1 MSRLK
6 DPQKA
11 EKWSSKSLASAFFHN
26 IFYLI
31 IRILGHQSAYLLLFS
46 CCHILLSVTQDQA
59 EDPHTICN
67 EGSVQPVKSDHLF
80 ETFRLYWN
88 FGQMLVD
95 RSVFRILGRFQI
107 TNECE
112 HEKELKRLYD
122 INSRLILIT
131 GHVGC
136 WQMGISFL
144 DFINAPKAVVMLMET
159 GNVDQHSFKWKK
171 SGVQNAENSV
181 EEIAIINPAAPLGGS
196 IEMLSALKNKSVL
209 CINADRTFGS
219 MKNTVEVIFLG
230 EKIHLPV
237 SAYKIAA
244 ATDTPIAIVFS
255 ERTGMGKGNFRLIKT
270 ITVPHDADKGEI
282 RGAEAFKPYAQE
294 YACELEKY
302 CQDHPYQFYN
312 FFNMWQ

>member
-1 MSRLK
+1 MSRQK

-11 EKWSSKSLASAFFHN
+11 ERWTSKSLASAFFHN

-31 IRILGHQSAYLLLFS
+31 IRTLGHQAAYLLLFFVVIFY
-46 CCHILLSVTQDQA
+46 CLLPKIRKRSSYYLQRRFGQA
-59 EDPHTICN
+59 
-67 EGSVQPVKSDHLF
+67 GKVRSFVR
-80 ETFRLYWN
+80 TFRLYWN
-88 FGQMLVD
+88 FGKMLVD
-95 RSVFRILGRFQI
+95 RSVFRILGRFQT
-107 TNECE
+107 TNDSE
-112 HEKELKRLYD
+112 HEKELKQLYD
-122 INSRLILIT
+122 INNRLILIT

-144 DFINAPKAVVMLMET
+144 DFINAPKAIVMLMET

-171 SGVQNAENSV
+171 SGARNAEKSV

-196 IEMLSALKNKSVL
+196 LEMLSALKNKSVL

-219 MKNTVEVIFLG
+219 MKNTVEVVFLG
-230 EKIHLPV
+230 DRISLPV
-237 SAYKIAA
+237 SPYKIAA
-244 ATDTPIAIVFS
+244 ATGTPIAIVFS
-255 ERTGMGKGNFRLIKT
+255 ERTGAGKGNFRLIKT

-294 YACELEKY
+294 YARELEKY
-302 CQDHPYQFYN
+302 CQDYPYQFYN